1 MKIALIADQYLLLC
15 KKKHNRHALFYTFN
29 MLELQNVMMSLVC
42 PLDRRK
48 KKKGGWKL
56 NLYNLA
62 YMNSQGLNNSVA
74 PSPEAGR
81 NSESARLTWHAS
93 FGFSLI

>member
-42 PLDRRK
+42 PLDTRK
-48 KKKGGWKL
+48 KKKRGDG
-56 NLYNLA
+56 
-62 YMNSQGLNNSVA
+62 S
-74 PSPEAGR
+74 
-81 NSESARLTWHAS
+81 
-93 FGFSLI
+93 